1 MTDRESRD
9 SQRPQDQQDQQDQ
22 QREEKPSRGY
32 RIPGRDFGGTS
43 FAADQEEQTAT
54 HRGET
59 LRTRMDDTGAGAHDG
74 PPRDES

>member
-1 MTDRESRD
+1 MAERD
-9 SQRPQDQQDQQDQ
+9 SEEQRPDEDAT
-22 QREEKPSRGY
+22 EKPSRGY
-32 RIPGRDFGGTS
+32 RIPGRDFAGTS

-54 HRGET
+54 HRGDT

>member
-1 MTDRESRD
+1 MRERD
-9 SQRPQDQQDQQDQ
+9 SEGQQHDERQDEKSSQG
-22 QREEKPSRGY
+22 EKPSRGY

-54 HRGET
+54 HRGDT
-59 LRTRMDDTGAGAHDG
+59 QRARMDDTGAGPHDG